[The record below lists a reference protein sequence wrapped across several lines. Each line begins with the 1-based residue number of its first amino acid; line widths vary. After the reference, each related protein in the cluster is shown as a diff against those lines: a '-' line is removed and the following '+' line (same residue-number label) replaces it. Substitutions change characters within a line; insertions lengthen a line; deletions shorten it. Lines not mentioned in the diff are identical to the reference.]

1 MILRLK
7 DCLGVLGVMLV
18 MIWSTLGGTQQIL
31 AIIIILT
38 NTIITTNFTPQN
50 VFFGILWEILCQ
62 MPSEIQANMELKS
75 PSPFHPLVAW

>member
-50 VFFGILWEILCQ
+50 VFFGIL
-62 MPSEIQANMELKS
+62 
-75 PSPFHPLVAW
+75 